1 MKNQVLDYY
10 MHDGPTA
17 FRFQL
22 MGTMNDEGA
31 RRMEQVWH
39 TACSHIGDR
48 RRIVDITFVTS
59 VEEHGRA
66 LLKRWHQAGVHFIAN
81 STASRALVESILEA
95 PVAEPA
101 AKTHRWFPFRVAVF
115 RSAATAPF
123 LLAALLL
130 TLSASAP
137 G

>member
-1 MKNQVLDYY
+1 MRNQVLDYY

-22 MGTMNDEGA
+22 MGAMDDQGA

-39 TACSHIGDR
+39 TACSHVGDR

-66 LLKRWHQAGVHFIAN
+66 LLERWHEAGVHFVAN
-81 STASRALVESILEA
+81 SDASRALVESILGA
-95 PVAEPA
+95 PVAEA
-101 AKTHRWFPFRVAVF
+101 APKTRWWFPFRVAVF
-115 RSAATAPF
+115 RSAASVPF
-123 LLAALLL
+123 LLAALLF
-130 TLSASAP
+130 TLSANAP